1 MYLGPGTV
9 VFSLTYWAG
18 LNAAYFYGSDVNDIV
33 IEARERGIPAILLE
47 YQEELTIDQIN
58 RLILPWIYYMLR

>member
-9 VFSLTYWAG
+9 VRAG

-33 IEARERGIPAILLE
+33 IEARAR
-47 YQEELTIDQIN
+47 EEFLQSFLNIKKNSPSI
-58 RLILPWIYYMLR
+58 RSIG